1 MEITDI
7 RIRKVMR
14 EDKIKAVVSVTFDE
28 EFVVHD
34 IKIIA
39 GEQGCF
45 LAMPSRKSMEGG
57 YQDCAHP
64 IKASMRERL
73 QKEVLEAYEREVHR
87 LGELEKVEAEEELEE
102 AEGKEEPECVME
114 KASGE

>member
-7 RIRKVMR
+7 RIRKLMGENKVR
-14 EDKIKAVVSVTFDE
+14 AVVSVTFDD

-34 IKIIA
+34 IKVIA

-45 LAMPSRKSMEGG
+45 LAMPSRKASEGG

-64 IKASMRERL
+64 IKTSMRERL
-73 QKEVLEAYEREVHR
+73 QEKVLEVYEKERQR
-87 LGELEKVEAEEELEE
+87 LENEDKQENILEE
-102 AEGKEEPECVME
+102 ISREC
-114 KASGE
+114 S